1 MLFRSARCYP
11 YDLHFKGHGDN
22 SVLSHPDW
30 VLFGMERDDVL
41 DEMKRLALKG
51 LLIMQSAGG
60 VTRISWPHKT
70 MEELADVLA
79 HG

>member
-1 MLFRSARCYP
+1 M
-11 YDLHFKGHGDN
+11 
-22 SVLSHPDW
+22 LSHPDW
-30 VLFGMERDDVL
+30 ALFGMERDDVL

-51 LLIMQSAGG
+51 LLIVQSAGG